1 MKKIIKINKFKDSFF
16 EIKNSEFCSINLN
29 KHPDIK
35 KILIIKWGGMGDLIQ
50 ASAVINDVLNNFSKV
65 KVDLN
70 TLPQWFPLFK
80 FDKRFNKIWGFNS
93 GAWIKKIFTIFKWL
107 KIIKDEN
114 YDLIID
120 LQTNDRSRIMLS
132 ILKLISTKPKY
143 IVGNHPIFP
152 YSPKP
157 KSLRKIDQPFIRL
170 QRTISTIG
178 IQPTKT
184 NPSLVF
190 PSTIPKKIK
199 NLLKKNHI
207 FDKQFIIFITGS
219 SKSNQLKRWGIDNFV
234 HLSKLISKLSYKVV
248 LLGGK
253 DDIEE
258 NNAIFKHNKDVI
270 NLCDKIALEDLIY
283 IFKKAKL
290 VIAND
295 TGPTHL
301 AACSNTPII
310 QITGPTN
317 PYMVK
322 PFGEKIESIQS
333 DIECKN
339 CYKKVCSHHSCMSDI
354 NPLYVFGLIKKFI

>member
-1 MKKIIKINKFKDSFF
+1 MKKIVKINKFIDPVFD
-16 EIKNSEFCSINLN
+16 IKSNEFCSINLKKN
-29 KHPDIK
+29 SELK

-50 ASAVINDVLNNFSKV
+50 ASAVINDVLNSFSEV

-80 FDKRFNKIWGFNS
+80 FDKRFNRVWGFNS
-93 GAWIKKIFTIFKWL
+93 GTWIKKIITIFIWVRIVK
-107 KIIKDEN
+107 KES

-120 LQTNDRSRIMLS
+120 LQTNDRSRIMLT
-132 ILKLISTKPKY
+132 ILKLFSRNPKY
-143 IVGNHPIFP
+143 IVGNHPIYP

-157 KSLRKIDQPFIRL
+157 KSLRKINQPFIRL
-170 QRTISTIG
+170 QRTIATFG
-178 IQPTKT
+178 IQPTSMK
-184 NPSLVF
+184 PSLIF
-190 PSTIPKKIK
+190 PSKVPKKI
-199 NLLKKNHI
+199 NDLLKKNYI
-207 FDKQFIIFITGS
+207 VDKQFVIFIAGS
-219 SKSNQLKRWGIDNFV
+219 SKSNQLKRWGLKNFV
-234 HLSKLISKLSYKVV
+234 SLSNLINDLSYKVV
-248 LLGGK
+248 LIGGK

-258 NNAIFKHNKDVI
+258 NNSILKQNKDVI
-270 NLCDKIALEDLIY
+270 NLCNKIALEDLIY

-290 VIAND
+290 IIAND

-317 PYMVK
+317 PYNVK
-322 PFGEKIESIQS
+322 PFGERIESIQS

-354 NPLYVFGLIKKFI
+354 NPLYVFGLIKKII